1 MNFDKKSIEDKIFVT
16 NDQVEFSSSLS
27 TPQYVKVKRA
37 NYIKN
42 NSFHTIF
49 QIIDISD
56 SIRLYYEQKDQSE
69 FLELVNACVSHEL
82 RNPLNSII
90 AQNILKLKL
99 YKKLSNIL
107 NQIKNSGNVEKQA
120 KEMERIID
128 SLNEGLKVQE
138 SSSSLMKF
146 LV

>member
-1 MNFDKKSIEDKIFVT
+1 
-16 NDQVEFSSSLS
+16 
-27 TPQYVKVKRA
+27 
-37 NYIKN
+37 
-42 NSFHTIF
+42 
-49 QIIDISD
+49 
-56 SIRLYYEQKDQSE
+56 
-69 FLELVNACVSHEL
+69 L